1 MVFRWLKRFLPR
13 GLYGRA
19 VLILLVP
26 VVAVQL
32 VVSVVFL
39 QRHFDRVTEQMTRSV
54 AIPLA
59 YVLDS
64 IGEAPDPPT
73 AARRA
78 REIGEALGFAVRLPA
93 GEVADARLFYDL
105 SGRSVVRTLREV
117 LPSVGAID
125 LVSGSGLVRLVAET
139 PQGPVEVEFRRS
151 RVSASNPHQLLV
163 IMVLAGILLTAV
175 AFVFLRNQLR
185 PITRLAEAAAAYGH
199 GRILPYR
206 PRGATE
212 VRAAGRAFLEMRAR
226 LEEARAQRTLLLSG
240 VSHDLR
246 TPLTRLRLGL
256 SLMPEDEDVRAMS
269 RDVAE
274 MEQMVDAF
282 LDFARGEWTG
292 EMERAVPADVARRVA
307 ANAERIG
314 RRVELVLGEGAED
327 PAPMR
332 LRAAERALE
341 NLVQNALRHGAR
353 VRLTV
358 AAGGGHARFAVEDDG
373 PGIPPERRAEALAP
387 FTRLDPSRNLDA
399 GGGAGLGL
407 AIASEVA
414 RSHGGALILG
424 ESADLGGL
432 RADLVLGPG
441 GAAEEARADPAG
453 DRASDTGGSR

>member
-54 AIPLA
+54 AIPLG
-59 YVLDS
+59 YVLDAV
-64 IGEAPDPPT
+64 GRAPDREA
-73 AARRA
+73 AARLA
-78 REIGEALGFAVRLPA
+78 REVGGALGFAVRLPA
-93 GEVADARLFYDL
+93 GEVADGRLFYDL
-105 SGRSVVRTLREV
+105 TGRSVVRTLREV
-117 LPSVGAID
+117 LPAVGAID
-125 LVSGSGLVRLVAET
+125 LASDTGLVRLAAQT
-139 PQGPVEVEFRRS
+139 AQGPVEVEFRRS

-185 PITRLAEAAAAYGH
+185 PITRLAEAAEAYGR
-199 GRILPYR
+199 GRIVPYR

-226 LEEARAQRTLLLSG
+226 LEEAKAQRTLLLSG

-256 SLMPEDEDVRAMS
+256 SLMPEDEDVRAMA

-282 LDFARGEWTG
+282 LDHARGEWTG
-292 EMERAVPADVARRVA
+292 AVEPAVPADLARRVA
-307 ANAERIG
+307 ENAARLG
-314 RRVELVLGEGAED
+314 RRVELVLAEGAEA
-327 PAPMR
+327 PAGLR
-332 LRAAERALE
+332 LRAVERALE
-341 NLVQNALRHGAR
+341 NLVQNALRHGSR

-358 AAGGGHARFAVEDDG
+358 AGGPGGARFAVEDDG
-373 PGIPPERRAEALAP
+373 PGIPPERREEALTP
-387 FTRLDPSRNLDA
+387 FTRLDPARNLDS

-414 RSHGGALILG
+414 RSHGGRLTLG

-432 RADLVLGPG
+432 RAELVLGP
-441 GAAEEARADPAG
+441 
-453 DRASDTGGSR
+453 